1 MAGVSEVT
9 GKNYVGYQ
17 YPPFNVR
24 VTRES
29 LDKFNDAIGAKQE
42 GDAPA
47 PPTYMKVVEGENDSS
62 RAILTA
68 LDIQLHRVLHA
79 EQAFEYYR
87 PIHAG
92 DVLEVQR
99 RVSDYYTK
107 KNGTLEFLV
116 IESCMRGE
124 NKELV
129 GYSTQI
135 LILRNI

>member
-1 MAGVSEVT
+1 MTREH
-9 GKNYVGYQ
+9 YVGYQ
-17 YPPFNVR
+17 HPPFNVL

-29 LDKFNDAIGAKQE
+29 LEKFNEAIGME
-42 GDAPA
+42 GGADSPA
-47 PPTYMKVVEGENDSS
+47 PPTYMKVIEGENGSS

-68 LDIQLHRVLHA
+68 LDIKLHRVLHA
-79 EQAFEYYR
+79 EQSFEYHR

-99 RVSDYYTK
+99 GISDYYTK

-116 IESCMRGE
+116 IESRIRGE
-124 NKELV
+124 DKKLV
-129 GYSTQI
+129 GCSTQI